1 MKKIF
6 LPLVFFMSAGI
17 LCSCLGAE
25 AEIVLKAGGAGTL
38 NLEYRVSRH
47 FQNIGALDGNARW
60 PGVPVDRSD
69 FERSVARLNAGRPDA
84 VKLSSFSVRED
95 GPDTVYRA
103 EVGFSRLEDVLPLLD
118 YGGQGAAL
126 IRGEPHSLML
136 NFMPGSGSPREPV
149 DPELLALAEEALRGY
164 NITMRFTAPS
174 PVELRAQGGGDLR
187 IEQEGGKAGFSVPL
201 YQLISRDE
209 PLRVEFL
216 F

>member
-6 LPLVFFMSAGI
+6 IPLVVFMLGGI

-38 NLEYRVSRH
+38 NLEYRAARY

-60 PGVPVDRSD
+60 PTVPVDRAD
-69 FERSVARLNAGRPDA
+69 FDRSIARLNAGRPDA

-103 EVGFSRLEDVLPLLD
+103 AVDFSRLEDILPLLD
-118 YGGQGAAL
+118 YGGTGVML
-126 IRGEPHSLML
+126 IRGEPDSLTL
-136 NFMPGSGSPREPV
+136 NFRPAPGPV
-149 DPELLALAEEALRGY
+149 DPELLVLAEEALRGY

-174 PVELRAQGGGDLR
+174 PVELRVQGGGDLR

-209 PLRVEFL
+209 PLRVDFL